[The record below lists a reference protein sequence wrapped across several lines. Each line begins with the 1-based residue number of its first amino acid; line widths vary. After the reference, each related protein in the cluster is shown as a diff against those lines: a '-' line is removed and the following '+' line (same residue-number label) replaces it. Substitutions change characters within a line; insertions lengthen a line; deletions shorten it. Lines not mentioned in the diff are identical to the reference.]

1 MKNLNVSKNFKRLSA
16 ALMLS
21 ASCFMPTGITAV
33 EAAPIT
39 PAEVIV
45 SYVPGEKVW
54 IPKYDVKLAGEL
66 RYPDDFEADK
76 KYPAIVIVHPG
87 GGVKEQT
94 VALYAE
100 NLAKQGF
107 ITLTYDA
114 EHQGESGGEPRF
126 LEDPADRVEDVRCA
140 VDFLTTLKNVDRERI
155 GALGICAGG
164 GYAVHTAETEARIK
178 AVAGVSAVDSGRTRR
193 EGLSGSVTDE
203 KRNQMLKD
211 IAAARTAEANGE
223 TPRYIHYVYDK
234 ESDIPAG
241 TEKRS
246 LGYEGWEYYRTK
258 RGQHPRSGNRYLYR
272 SLDKMFAYTAFDHV
286 DWIAPR
292 AILLIAGEKADTKYM
307 SEDAYAKAKGNK
319 ELYIIPEATHIDL
332 YDRAEYMAPAINKLA
347 EFYGNHLK

>member
-1 MKNLNVSKNFKRLSA
+1 MKKIMNSQKMKMLAAACVLSA
-16 ALMLS
+16 GCLGFGSVNFA
-21 ASCFMPTGITAV
+21 
-33 EAAPIT
+33 EAAAIT
-39 PAEVIV
+39 PAEVIAQ
-45 SYVPGEKVW
+45 YVPGEKVW
-54 IPKYDVKLAGEL
+54 IPKDDVKLAGEV
-66 RYPDDFEADK
+66 RYPDNFDKAK

-100 NLAKQGF
+100 NLSKQGF

-114 EHQGESGGEPRF
+114 EHQGESGGEPRL

-164 GYAVHTAETEARIK
+164 GYAIHTAETEARIK

-223 TPRYIHYVYDK
+223 APHYINYVYDK
-234 ESDIPAG
+234 ASDIPAG
-241 TEKRS
+241 TPKRS
-246 LGYEGWEYYRTK
+246 LGYEGWEYYRTE

-272 SLDKMFAYTAFDHV
+272 SLDKMFAYTAFDHM

-292 AILLIAGEKADTKYM
+292 AILLIAGADADTKYM

-319 ELYIIPEATHIDL
+319 ELYIVPGATHIDF
-332 YDRAEYMAPAINKLA
+332 YDRPEYIAPAVNKLV
-347 EFYGNHLK
+347 EFYSKNLK